1 MNMRLRISIR
11 WMKLAFPGVGMPNS
25 GITSEGRPGQKRD
38 ETRITIIVASNTT
51 GSDQRLPLR
60 INRLAKTHRA
70 MSGAIIRGLGC
81 NTKLWNNGSV
91 DRDVHRKG
99 SCTVYI
105 IRAIVLS

>member
-1 MNMRLRISIR
+1 
-11 WMKLAFPGVGMPNS
+11 MKLAFPGVGMPNG

-60 INRLAKTHRA
+60 INGLAKTHHA
-70 MSGAIIRGLGC
+70 MSGAMIRRLGC
-81 NTKLWNNGSV
+81 DTKLWNNGYALSTYGSV
-91 DRDVHRKG
+91 DRDVHRRG

-105 IRAIVLS
+105 IRAIVIS